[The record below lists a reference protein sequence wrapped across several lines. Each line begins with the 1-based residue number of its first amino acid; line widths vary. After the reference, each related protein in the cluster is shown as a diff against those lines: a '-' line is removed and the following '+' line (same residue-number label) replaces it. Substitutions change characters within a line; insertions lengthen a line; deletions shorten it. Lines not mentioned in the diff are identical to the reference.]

1 MGNFGKTKPDEPKQ
15 TRNRGICRQNLSR
28 SSKLAVRFYYICA
41 FDTNYAMKKPILV
54 IKFGSAALTTD
65 DGEINEIVIL
75 EAARQIA
82 ILQSRYNIVI
92 VSSGA
97 VAAGKRYLSRY
108 TGSLASRKAAA
119 AIGNPLLLGIYS
131 TYFRPYKIALAQ
143 SLCERHHFAN
153 RDQFLQLKQ
162 TYQELW
168 KNNIIPVANEND
180 VVSNKELKFSDN
192 DELATLIAVGFGAE
206 LLLFN
211 TSAPGVL
218 DQNDQVVREI
228 PQIDKNVLALARSEK
243 SSTGL
248 GGMTSKLNF
257 ARLANQFGIPVV
269 IFSMKENDAIIRAV
283 AGDVGTLCH
292 AQATKRVSSRNKW
305 IASGSLITGRVVV
318 DPGAVAALLKRRS
331 LLAVGVQ
338 QVLESFEA
346 GEVFHIL
353 DSEENTIAVAKA
365 KIDSRLV
372 ANGEK
377 KQNLE
382 VAHANDIVLL

>member
-1 MGNFGKTKPDEPKQ
+1 MCFLQPNT
-15 TRNRGICRQNLSR
+15 
-28 SSKLAVRFYYICA
+28 
-41 FDTNYAMKKPILV
+41 MKKPILV
-54 IKFGSAALTTD
+54 IKFGSAALTTE
-65 DGEINEIVIL
+65 DGDINEIVIL

-82 ILQSRYNIVI
+82 TLQSRYNIVI

-108 TGSLASRKAAA
+108 NGSLASRKAAA

-131 TYFRPYKIALAQ
+131 TYFRPYEIALAQ
-143 SLCERHHFAN
+143 SLCERHHFSN

-180 VVSNKELKFSDN
+180 VVSNNELKFSDN

-206 LLLFN
+206 LLVFS

-218 DQNDQVVREI
+218 DHDNRVVREI
-228 PQIDKNVLALARSEK
+228 PVIDKDILGLARSEK
-243 SSTGL
+243 STAGL

-269 IFSMKENDAIIRAV
+269 IFSMKEKDALVRAV
-283 AGDVGTLCH
+283 AGEVGTLCH
-292 AQATKRVSSRNKW
+292 AQEAKKVSSRNKW
-305 IASGSLITGRVVV
+305 IASGSLIKGRVVV
-318 DPGAVAALLKRRS
+318 DEGAAAALRNRRS

-338 QVLESFEA
+338 QVPEPFEA

-353 DSEENTIAVAKA
+353 DSASNVLAVAKA
-365 KIDSRLV
+365 KIDSRLL
-372 ANGEK
+372 AEGEK